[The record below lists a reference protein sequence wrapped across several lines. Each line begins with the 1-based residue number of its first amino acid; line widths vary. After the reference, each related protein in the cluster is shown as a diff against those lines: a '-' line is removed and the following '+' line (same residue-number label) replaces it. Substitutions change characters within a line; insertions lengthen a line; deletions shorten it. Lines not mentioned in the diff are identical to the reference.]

1 MPTFLTSRVH
11 RSSRIFGI
19 SLAAVLATAGCSS
32 SSTTSS
38 STQDWPPVEIAV
50 SDNEYTPA
58 NISVHVGQ
66 SVHWTYGGRN
76 QHDIKVADEP
86 SGFGI
91 SLEEFSA
98 ANGTYT
104 YTFVKK
110 GTFVYYCSIH
120 GTKNGRGMAGTIK
133 VTK

>member
-1 MPTFLTSRVH
+1 MPRFRKSLHAPARRAIALSCVLALTS
-11 RSSRIFGI
+11 
-19 SLAAVLATAGCSS
+19 TACGA

-38 STQDWPPVEIAV
+38 STQNWPTLEIAV

-58 NISVHVGQ
+58 NITVHVGQ

-76 QHDIKVADEP
+76 KHDIKVAKEP

-91 SLEEFSA
+91 SLEDFSA
-98 ANGTYT
+98 ANGSYT
-104 YTFVKK
+104 YEFVKK

-120 GTKNGRGMAGTIK
+120 GTKNGRGMAGTVK